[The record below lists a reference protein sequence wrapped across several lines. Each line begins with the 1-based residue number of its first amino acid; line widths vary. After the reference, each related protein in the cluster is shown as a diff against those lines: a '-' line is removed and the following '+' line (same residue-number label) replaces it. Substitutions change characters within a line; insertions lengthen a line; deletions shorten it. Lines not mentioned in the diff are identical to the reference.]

1 MSAAPKF
8 LLPSARAVAADRRY
22 DVDAGADG
30 SAATHV
36 SREVVMARTS
46 TRGFGG
52 ARIVVATA
60 AAVCS
65 VATSMSS
72 AVRADDAA
80 IPNLIGSWVGENRT
94 VSDKKGY
101 KIWGEKTVEITEQQ
115 DRRFRGH
122 FTYPEGT
129 KNFFGVIYPDNV
141 SFTWVASDS
150 KGYNHGRILGPDKIA
165 ACYVESGADATA
177 GCAEL
182 TRKK

>member
-1 MSAAPKF
+1 MTKSSKCRTKWAAAISAGCVVAS
-8 LLPSARAVAADRRY
+8 LCPSA
-22 DVDAGADG
+22 
-30 SAATHV
+30 H
-36 SREVVMARTS
+36 
-46 TRGFGG
+46 
-52 ARIVVATA
+52 
-60 AAVCS
+60 
-65 VATSMSS
+65 
-72 AVRADDAA
+72 ADDAA
-80 IPNLIGSWVGENRT
+80 IPNLVGKWVGENRT

-122 FTYPEGT
+122 FTYAEGT

-150 KGYNHGRILGPDKIA
+150 KGYNHGRILGPDTIA

-182 TRKK
+182 ARKK